1 MHLAHSSPQKRII
14 VAISGASGAV
24 HGVRLLQALRWGG
37 LTVAGQSKPKDQ

>member
-24 HGVRLLQALRWGG
+24 YAVRLLQVLRELSNVQPH
-37 LTVAGQSKPKDQ
+37 LTISDAG